1 MTHNNTQDFAT
12 LTHALL
18 DAHGAELLTL
28 VRRSI
33 DHTLQTGD
41 ALHADVAEVSPAI
54 ATIGACFVTLN
65 NKEGHLRGCIGS
77 PEAWRPLATD
87 VVANANGAA
96 FHDPRFPPLSVDECD
111 GLSVHLSVLSP
122 QQPMEF
128 TDEAGLLAQLVP
140 GTDGLVINDHG
151 QGALFLPAV
160 WAQLPEPKAFLQ
172 HLKSKSGMDPDHWS
186 SGFKAWRF
194 IAAETEAEWADIA

>member
-1 MTHNNTQDFAT
+1 MTNNNTQDFAT
-12 LTHALL
+12 RTHALL
-18 DAHGAELLTL
+18 DAHGAELMTL

-33 DHTLQTGD
+33 EHTLRTDD
-41 ALHADVAEVSPAI
+41 ALHIDVAGVSPAI

-65 NKEGHLRGCIGS
+65 KNGHLRGCIGS

-87 VVANANGAA
+87 VVANANRAA
-96 FHDPRFPPLSVDECD
+96 FHDPRFPPLSADECD

-122 QQPMEF
+122 QQAIEF
-128 TDEAGLLAQLVP
+128 TDEADLLAHLVP

-151 QGALFLPAV
+151 LGALFLPAV
-160 WAQLPEPKAFLQ
+160 WAQLPAPEAFLA
-172 HLKSKSGMDPDHWS
+172 HLKSKAGMDPDHWS

-194 IAAETEAEWADIA
+194 IAAETEAKWADIA